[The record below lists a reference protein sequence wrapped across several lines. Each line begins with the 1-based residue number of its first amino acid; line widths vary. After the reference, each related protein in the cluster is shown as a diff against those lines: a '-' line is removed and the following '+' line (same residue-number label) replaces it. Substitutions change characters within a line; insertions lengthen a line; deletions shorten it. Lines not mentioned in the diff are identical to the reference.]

1 MKMNLHFLNEI
12 STNGYAIAILDIIS
26 LLAFAS
32 AISVIVAKNPVT
44 SVLFLIFLFLN
55 VACYLIVIGV
65 SFIGL
70 AYLLVYVGAVSILF
84 LFILML
90 INVRKSELS
99 SETKN
104 SIPLVILLA
113 ISFGVIL
120 HSLYFSAVF
129 LFNNFNL
136 KDFLFNKT
144 GEDKAEKAASANIGT
159 WEGNLI
165 ESSHIT
171 SIGNILY
178 TNYGI

>member
-70 AYLLVYVGAVSILF
+70 SYLLVYVGAVSILF

-129 LFNNFNL
+129 LYNNFNL

-144 GEDKAEKAASANIGT
+144 DKGEVEKASSANINT
-159 WEGNLI
+159 WDGNLI
-165 ESSHIT
+165 ESNHIT